1 MPAGTARGQTSQGAA
16 ASTGLPHRQPRGYG
30 EPPAI
35 DLDET
40 LDLIEI
46 HLVVVFEDLE
56 GHARGLRRAREGRD
70 VRNVRVGRGAD
81 RSRTRTGALTLTAST
96 NIFPPATDG
105 VSTPPMK
112 GSLRDAWCVE
122 SAGWSRG
129 ERWTPAGR
137 SGRFFSGGGATRVSY
152 SLRLVVRSMVIS
164 TANLAVSSY
173 PSPPEIFVWDWVNI
187 SHDVMIRFQSWDAY
201 PNLGAVF
208 SGGVKVIV
216 GEELGADVLGE
227 SIAELQGNKS

>member
-1 MPAGTARGQTSQGAA
+1 M
-16 ASTGLPHRQPRGYG
+16 
-30 EPPAI
+30 
-35 DLDET
+35 
-40 LDLIEI
+40 
-46 HLVVVFEDLE
+46 
-56 GHARGLRRAREGRD
+56 
-70 VRNVRVGRGAD
+70 RNVRVGRGAD

-137 SGRFFSGGGATRVSY
+137 SGRFFSGGGATRMSY

>member
-1 MPAGTARGQTSQGAA
+1 MPAGTARGQTSHGAA

-30 EPPAI
+30 EPQTI

-105 VSTPPMK
+105 VSTPGIK
-112 GSLRDAWCVE
+112 
-122 SAGWSRG
+122 
-129 ERWTPAGR
+129 
-137 SGRFFSGGGATRVSY
+137 
-152 SLRLVVRSMVIS
+152 
-164 TANLAVSSY
+164 
-173 PSPPEIFVWDWVNI
+173 
-187 SHDVMIRFQSWDAY
+187 
-201 PNLGAVF
+201 
-208 SGGVKVIV
+208 
-216 GEELGADVLGE
+216 
-227 SIAELQGNKS
+227 